1 MQCSIRALRPR
12 VFAFVALVALAGCAT
27 APPPAPSPA
36 DRWRTDLD
44 AYRDRSRK
52 VAADLGQVRDDFK
65 ALVAE
70 ESFPGLED
78 KIATLAARLARGE
91 ERDEDGA
98 LARSL
103 WGLTLGELFLFQRYL
118 ALSTRVVELEAAHAE
133 LESARLDL
141 VLKRLQFAPDA
152 GADAASGAALVA
164 EPAPSLF
171 ACPRHRVGRIEFVS
185 CR

>member
-1 MQCSIRALRPR
+1 M
-12 VFAFVALVALAGCAT
+12 FAFVSLVALAGCAT

-36 DRWRTDLD
+36 DRWQTDLD
-44 AYRDRSRK
+44 AYRDKSRK
-52 VAADLGQVRDDFK
+52 LAADISQALDDSK

-91 ERDEDGA
+91 EGDEDGA

-118 ALSTRVVELEAAHAE
+118 ALSSRVVEREAAHAE

-141 VLKRLQFAPDA
+141 LLRRLRLGPTAE
-152 GADAASGAALVA
+152 ADAASGAALVA
-164 EPAPSLF
+164 EPTPPPF
-171 ACPRHRVGRIEFVS
+171 ACLRYRVGRIEFVS

>member
-1 MQCSIRALRPR
+1 M
-12 VFAFVALVALAGCAT
+12 FAFVALVALAGCAT
-27 APPPAPSPA
+27 APPAAPSPA
-36 DRWRTDLD
+36 DRWQTDLD
-44 AYRDRSRK
+44 AYRDKSWK
-52 VAADLGQVRDDFK
+52 LAADVSQALDDYK

-78 KIATLAARLARGE
+78 TIATLAARLARGE
-91 ERDEDGA
+91 EGDEDGA

-118 ALSTRVVELEAAHAE
+118 ALSSRVVELEAAHAE

-164 EPAPSLF
+164 GPAPSLF
-171 ACPRHRVGRIEFVS
+171 VCPRHRVGRIEFVS